1 MRIQQL
7 QYLDK
12 SWKVYLHSD
21 GFDRM
26 QCQLVLAF
34 GEPTLIT
41 DTSVFN
47 HLERSYPEA
56 HIILCADSGAP
67 MDDGFENSVFVTA
80 VEFDNTF
87 IHCAETNMNDHTSS
101 LEAGNYLMQELQ
113 QKDLCAAF
121 IIAGVAHVNT
131 NKLVD
136 GFNATNTNGIPVT
149 NAMAG
154 DDHRFTPTSVGLNK
168 SPDKNLIV
176 AIGFYGAAPDCL
188 HLEQYLRP
196 GSTALVNATSNHNAH

>member
-1 MRIQQL
+1 MRLQQL
-7 QYLDK
+7 QYFGK

-34 GEPTLIT
+34 GEPALIT

-47 HLERSYPEA
+47 HLERSYPKA
-56 HIILCADSGAP
+56 HIILCAEPGA
-67 MDDGFENSVFVTA
+67 MQDGFENSVLVTA

-87 IHCAETNMNDHTSS
+87 VHCVETDTKDHTSS
-101 LEAGNYLMQELQ
+101 FEAGYYLMQQLQ
-113 QKDLCAAF
+113 KRDLHAAF
-121 IIAGVAHVNT
+121 IVSDGALIDAG
-131 NKLVD
+131 KLVD
-136 GFNATNTNGIPVT
+136 GFHATNSNHIPII

-154 DDHRFTPTSVGLNK
+154 DDQQFTPTYVGLNK
-168 SPDKNLIV
+168 SPGKGMIV
-176 AIGFYGAAPDCL
+176 AIGFYGSAPDCL

-196 GSTALVNATSNHNAH
+196 GLTALVNTTLKP